1 MPRPRRGWRIL
12 PGSSTQAA
20 ECSAPGLFL
29 TMGRLQQAFSDL
41 APFLLR
47 SFQPASR
54 PVGAGNCNR
63 TSHRPQRRLPAA
75 LGQEQPLS
83 TLRGVQRLPM
93 RNPGRRLRP
102 AEERNRLIRG
112 RFTRWAFAIVSPLA
126 RVPVSREVGNDPSFF
141 VKSGGRAESLASG
154 LAEASGL
161 GLGNPRNCKNAA
173 RCPVFSNLATTG
185 FRLWRPVSRDL
196 ARFFRWNK
204 APVLRPKVENP

>member
-1 MPRPRRGWRIL
+1 QASLRPCWMPRPRRGWRIL
-12 PGSSTQAA
+12 PGSSTEAA
-20 ECSAPGLFL
+20 ECSAAGLFL
-29 TMGRLQQAFSDL
+29 AMGRLQQAFSRL

-112 RFTRWAFAIVSPLA
+112 RFTRWAFAIVSPVGGI
-126 RVPVSREVGNDPSFF
+126 RVGGEVGNYPFF
-141 VKSGGRAESLASG
+141 FCKSGGRAESLPSG

-161 GLGNPRNCKNAA
+161 ALENPRN
-173 RCPVFSNLATTG
+173 
-185 FRLWRPVSRDL
+185 
-196 ARFFRWNK
+196 
-204 APVLRPKVENP
+204 